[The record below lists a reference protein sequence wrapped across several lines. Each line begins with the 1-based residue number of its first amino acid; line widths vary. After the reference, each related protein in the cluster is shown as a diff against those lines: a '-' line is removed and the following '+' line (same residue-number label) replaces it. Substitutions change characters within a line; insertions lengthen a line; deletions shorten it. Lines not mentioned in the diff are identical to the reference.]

1 MEDVISPFPASI
13 CFRFESVNKLWRRII
28 RPAVLAFRIADSCA
42 FHWFRMPPVL
52 MSIVASIPF
61 SFPKNMRL
69 CVQKKES
76 NQYSSR
82 EGGRGKGEGEGEGQ
96 GERERRKVEG
106 SRK

>member
-1 MEDVISPFPASI
+1 MLIN
-13 CFRFESVNKLWRRII
+13 CGGESSEG
-28 RPAVLAFRIADSCA
+28 PSSVLAFRIADSCA

-106 SRK
+106 SRKRKEREKGGYFFS